1 MAAGAGDQSLPQPR
15 FLRPCGRSNP
25 LQPHHH
31 QVQELDQARGR
42 ARRPTF
48 LYGRGGLQ
56 GGGGAGVRALRD
68 PNYLRKNSPAPL
80 YGTSRQ
86 TSTMPRPPAVHVHV
100 SAAASARNAANISS
114 ARRGC
119 FFSQSSA
126 RPGAAAAC
134 THLRVRDHV
143 ARAPHALEREP
154 ASVFHAVA
162 PDLTPGSGPWLP
174 WLRDRQVHAGD
185 PGEGPRDGD
194 DSV

>member
-1 MAAGAGDQSLPQPR
+1 MGPQIP
-15 FLRPCGRSNP
+15 
-25 LQPHHH
+25 
-31 QVQELDQARGR
+31 A
-42 ARRPTF
+42 
-48 LYGRGGLQ
+48 
-56 GGGGAGVRALRD
+56 
-68 PNYLRKNSPAPL
+68 KNSPAPV

-86 TSTMPRPPAVHVHV
+86 TSTMPRPPARAQAAPKEVGSAVHVHV

-114 ARRGC
+114 ARRGY

-126 RPGAAAAC
+126 RPSAAAAC
-134 THLRVRDHV
+134 THLSVRDHV

-185 PGEGPRDGD
+185 PGEGPGNGD
-194 DSV
+194 DSVLSLASVSTLSPPGAAARNSPRPPSRRASAGRSPPAACDTPAGSP